1 VEASRGAILTALGAP
16 FEVVDLTWDQ
26 PQPDEVGVRVTACGV
41 CHSDWHAA
49 NGDYPVEYPI
59 LVGHEGV
66 GIIERVGAN
75 VRRVAVGDHVVM
87 SWMPSCGH
95 CAWCSAG
102 KGHLCDRGARL
113 LSGERDDGTPRVWT
127 ADGTAVRQMSFLGAF
142 SDYVVIPEDG
152 CIVIDDD
159 FDLAKIAPIGC
170 RVPTGFGAATIMA
183 GVGQGSTALVV
194 GLGGVGMNVLQG
206 LRAAGAV
213 VIIAADRV
221 DKRQWA
227 QRFGATTTSTPRA
240 ATWWRRYAASP
251 ASGWTTPSTLS
262 GTRTSSRCA
271 WRRCTRADGPSGLV
285 RRPRAA
291 ARSTSICRRSRST
304 RRPWAASATAG
315 QPLHP
320 GARTAHALPF
330 GRGAARRTHHPRVS
344 TRRDQH
350 GVRGHAGRTKH
361 RRRRPAL
368 GVDVNGHERAA
379 LTNSRHSD
387 DTSRPVPSV
396 ALSRPR

>member
-1 VEASRGAILTALGAP
+1 MTIQTSRGAILTALGAP
-16 FEVVDLTWDQ
+16 FEVVDLVWDD
-26 PQPDEVGVRVTACGV
+26 PQADEVGVRVISCGV

-75 VRRVAVGDHVVM
+75 VRRVGVGDHVVM

-113 LSGERDDGTPRVWT
+113 LSGERDDGTPRVRT
-127 ADGTAVRQMSFLGAF
+127 TDGKAVRQMSFLGAF

-159 FDLAKIAPIGC
+159 FNLERIAPIGC
-170 RVPTGFGAATIMA
+170 RVPTGFGAATVMA

-206 LRAAGAV
+206 LRAAGAI

-221 DKRQWA
+221 DKREWA
-227 QRFGATTTSTPRA
+227 QDFGATHYIDTAKEDVLKEVRRITGIGVDYAFDAIGNEDVQSLCVEALHKGGRA
-240 ATWWRRYAASP
+240 VWVGAAPQSSRQIEINLQMVTLYEKTMGGVCYGGASP
-251 ASGWTTPSTLS
+251 FTLVPELLALYRSGKVLI
-262 GTRTSSRCA
+262 
-271 WRRCTRADGPSGLV
+271 DEL
-285 RRPRAA
+285 
-291 ARSTSICRRSRST
+291 I
-304 RRPWAASATAG
+304 
-315 QPLHP
+315 
-320 GARTAHALPF
+320 
-330 GRGAARRTHHPRVS
+330 THVYRLEDINVAFE
-344 TRRDQH
+344 DML
-350 GVRGHAGRTKH
+350 AGRNIC
-361 RRRRPAL
+361 
-368 GVDVNGHERAA
+368 GVVQY
-379 LTNSRHSD
+379 
-387 DTSRPVPSV
+387 
-396 ALSRPR
+396 